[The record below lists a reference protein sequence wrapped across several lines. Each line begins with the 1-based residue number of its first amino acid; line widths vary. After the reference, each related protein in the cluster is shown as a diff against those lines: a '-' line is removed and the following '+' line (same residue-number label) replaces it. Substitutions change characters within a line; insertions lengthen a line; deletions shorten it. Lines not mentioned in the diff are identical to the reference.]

1 MRLKPNVFLVGAQKS
16 ATTSVYDWM
25 AQHPDICGPDSVKDT
40 PFFIDD
46 DLYIKGIEWL
56 EGLYRPYYSGERI
69 MLNGCVNY
77 MYFESAIKRIAEY
90 NPDAKIVIILR
101 NPIDRAYSAYLYF
114 RKQNLENRSFLQA
127 LKDEKEMIK
136 SENLKELSN
145 KTYASH
151 GLYHKQISSIYNY
164 FDKEK
169 IFVGLYEEVANEPE
183 KVMMEL
189 YSFLGVSLDFR
200 PSFEVLNKTG
210 SLRFPL
216 IRNIIFND
224 SKARR
229 WLLKNVVD
237 RTISYNS
244 KYKLKLFFLNLITL
258 KNLKGGFE
266 PMNDEERKYLVD
278 YYVLETDKLEKLLN
292 KDLSEWKD

>member
-1 MRLKPNVFLVGAQKS
+1 
-16 ATTSVYDWM
+16 
-25 AQHPDICGPDSVKDT
+25 
-40 PFFIDD
+40 
-46 DLYIKGIEWL
+46 
-56 EGLYRPYYSGERI
+56 